1 MLLQLLRIHY
11 HNSGSL
17 NLYLGNYALVVQ
29 VAVLQPLN
37 LNFKFGSGM
46 TMLSDVVCTS
56 NIFTDYLRAEQAN

>member
-1 MLLQLLRIHY
+1 MLLQLLWIHY

-37 LNFKFGSGM
+37 LN
-46 TMLSDVVCTS
+46 V
-56 NIFTDYLRAEQAN
+56 